1 MKHIRNK
8 MKARKGIFHF
18 MEEQRKAEIEKKKN
32 MHYKTDTIIMFV
44 QSYYC

>member
-18 MEEQRKAEIEKKKN
+18 MEEQRKAEIEN
-32 MHYKTDTIIMFV
+32 MQKTCITK
-44 QSYYC
+44 QTQL